1 MATGK
6 SNRPS
11 GKQPVPLQFGMAD
24 MGKYQDR
31 IKSLQQ
37 GLLDHGFNPGKVDGV
52 FGLGTQA
59 AVLAFQRS
67 EGLLA
72 DGIAG
77 VRTLAALQG
86 TAAPPLASVLGQI
99 STAVVSQMFPH
110 TPLVNI
116 KRNLPFVLT
125 ALDEAQMHDRL
136 MVLTAL
142 STIRAETESFEP
154 VAEGQSRYNTSP
166 DPKGHP
172 FDLYDKRKDLGNTG
186 PPDGERFRGRGYV
199 QLTGRANY
207 ATYGNSI
214 GLKGQLIENP
224 GLASEPAIAAKL
236 LAAFLKDKERRIKE
250 ALLDG
255 DYAGARRLVNGGSHG
270 LDRFVDAYKIGI
282 RLTA

>member
-1 MATGK
+1 MATSK
-6 SNRPS
+6 SKSPS
-11 GKQPVPLQFGMAD
+11 DKQPVPLQFQMAD
-24 MGKYQDR
+24 MGKYKER
-31 IKSLQQ
+31 IKALQQ
-37 GLLDHGFNPGKVDGV
+37 ALLDHGFNPGKADGI

-59 AVLAFQRS
+59 AVMAFQRS
-67 EGLLA
+67 AGLLA

-86 TAAPPLASVLGQI
+86 AAAPPLPSVLGQI

-125 ALDEAQMHDRL
+125 ALDEAQLHDRL
-136 MVLTAL
+136 MVLAAL
-142 STIRAETESFEP
+142 ATIRAETESFEP
-154 VAEGQSRYNTSP
+154 VAEGRSRYNTSP
-166 DPKGHP
+166 DPKGHA

-186 PPDGERFRGRGYV
+186 PPDGERFRGRGYI

-207 ATYGNSI
+207 ATYGKSI
-214 GLKGQLIENP
+214 GLQGRLIENP
-224 GLASEPAIAAKL
+224 ELASEPAIAAKL

-250 ALLDG
+250 ALLDQ
-255 DYAGARRLVNGGSHG
+255 DFAGARKLVNGGSHG
-270 LDRFVDAYKIGI
+270 LDRFTDAYKTGI